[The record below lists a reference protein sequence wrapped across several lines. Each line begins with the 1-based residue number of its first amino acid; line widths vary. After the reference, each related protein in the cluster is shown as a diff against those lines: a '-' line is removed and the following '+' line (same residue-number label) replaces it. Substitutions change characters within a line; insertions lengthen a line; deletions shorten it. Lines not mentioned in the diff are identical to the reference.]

1 MRQHIKEAISTHPK
15 MEVSILLENY
25 AIPHLLTFLMEF
37 LKVSLFH
44 EQIVE
49 QWCH

>member
-25 AIPHLLTFLMEF
+25 AIPQLLQ
-37 LKVSLFH
+37 KVFY
-44 EQIVE
+44 VARMV
-49 QWCH
+49 